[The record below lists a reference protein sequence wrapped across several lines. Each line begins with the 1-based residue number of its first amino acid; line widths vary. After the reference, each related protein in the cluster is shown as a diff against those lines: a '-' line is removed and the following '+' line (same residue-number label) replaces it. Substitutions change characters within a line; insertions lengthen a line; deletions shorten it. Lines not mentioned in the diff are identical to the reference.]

1 MKKLLPLISILLLS
15 LTACGSN
22 GEVAREKLRSEGEVT
37 QFTTNKPA
45 GKEQGVVRNDMTNQN
60 PNFLNLSNSEPDSS
74 QNQNNDINKA
84 REVINATE
92 EFEPGRIAI
101 NGNEMWITVYKKGM
115 LNADEKID
123 AEARIHRKLIQ
134 ALPRYNI
141 EVKVQEDRR

>member
-1 MKKLLPLISILLLS
+1 MKKLLPLLSILLLS

-22 GEVAREKLRSEGEVT
+22 GEVAQKMRSKGEVPQYT
-37 QFTTNKPA
+37 ANKPA
-45 GKEQGVVRNDMTNQN
+45 GKDQGVVRNNMENQN
-60 PNFLNLSNSEPDSS
+60 PNFLNLNNSEPGSS
-74 QNQNNDINKA
+74 AYQENDIDKA

-92 EFEPGRIAI
+92 EFKPGRIAI

-123 AEARIHRKLIQ
+123 AEARIHKKLVQ

-141 EVKVQEDRR
+141 EVKVKEDRR